1 MSAHVEKKKADFAH
15 PVLRVEIK
23 WSCSSVQYVSPNG
36 NLGSL
41 IHTHVHMYVQYKV
54 VNKFFFLVF
63 FLFGS
68 WSNPVGEKRSFLLV
82 GKIS

>member
-1 MSAHVEKKKADFAH
+1 MSAHVEKKADFAH

-41 IHTHVHMYVQYKV
+41 IHTHVHMYKYKV
-54 VNKFFFLVF
+54 VKKF